1 MAQVFGLIFLALF
14 VFFTFFKEDSP
25 PRDPC
30 TDKFGAYFAG
40 QEFVKRKLKSPSS
53 ADFPHTGDKDV
64 YITIM
69 DECEFHIRGYVDANN
84 AFGVKVRTNYSMLI
98 EYSRANRSWH
108 LTSSSL

>member
-1 MAQVFGLIFLALF
+1 MGKIIGFLFLVGF
-14 VFFTFFKEDSP
+14 VYFTFFAEESK

-30 TDKFGAYFAG
+30 ADTVGAYFTG
-40 QEFVKRKLKSPSS
+40 QEFVKRKLISPSS

-84 AFGVKVRTNYSMLI
+84 AFGTTVRTNYSLLM
-98 EYSRANRSWH
+98 EYSKQDKKWY
-108 LTSSSL
+108 LISSSL